1 MRAVVAID
9 IPIDPPILRSMLKRP
24 VALPISSRGMV
35 EVDMVARGTKTKL
48 SAKPVSVMGISR
60 V

>member
-1 MRAVVAID
+1 MSAVVAIEM
-9 IPIDPPILRSMLKRP
+9 PMEPPMLRSMLNRP

-35 EVDMVARGTKTKL
+35 EVVMVAKGTKTKL
-48 SAKPVSVMGISR
+48 SAKPVRVMGISR